1 MHEHLY
7 VRMCVKIFHWKI
19 ENLSP
24 GDGINYET
32 LRLYSYRRKFR
43 LGKMLN
49 FIMLKKRPL

>member
-7 VRMCVKIFHWKI
+7 VRMCIKIFHWKI